1 MIDQVLQAKNLY
13 RSYRQVVVN
22 KGSSG
27 IDGMTVH
34 DLDDFR
40 KEKQS
45 EIALSILHHRY
56 RVQAIKGVEIPKSNG
71 KTRLLGVP
79 TVIDRWLQQAVAR
92 QLSAKFE
99 LDFAEESYGFR
110 RGKNAQQAVLKSLDY
125 INDGYQA
132 IVDIDLKSFFDE
144 VQHYKVLQLIYNR
157 VKCPTTLWLIRK
169 WLRAPILIDGRL
181 RKRRKGVP
189 QGGPLSPLLSNI
201 LLDQLDQYLKSKGL
215 RFIRYADDFSI
226 YLKSKADAVRV
237 DKEVKRYLA
246 YYLDLP
252 VNAAKSGIR
261 RPVNFEVL
269 GFGFV
274 PSYEKGG
281 PSVHKTSSGCF

>member
-1 MIDQVLQAKNLY
+1 MMA
-13 RSYRQVVVN
+13 
-22 KGSSG
+22 
-27 IDGMTVH
+27 
-34 DLDDFR
+34 
-40 KEKQS
+40 
-45 EIALSILHHRY
+45 
-56 RVQAIKGVEIPKSNG
+56 
-71 KTRLLGVP
+71 
-79 TVIDRWLQQAVAR
+79 
-92 QLSAKFE
+92 
-99 LDFAEESYGFR
+99 
-110 RGKNAQQAVLKSLDY
+110 
-125 INDGYQA
+125 
-132 IVDIDLKSFFDE
+132 VDIDLKSFFDE

-281 PSVHKTSSGCF
+281 PSVYKTSSGCF